1 MNEGNREG
9 QLKSAV
15 NRKPIIVE
23 IGPAGQYGSGTPASH
38 FSRRVRDNIDQGALY
53 IGVDSKEE
61 DLKKFMQSQTL
72 EYDVQQA
79 LVGDMAHLP
88 LADESA
94 DEVWLINVF
103 GNLDIRPE
111 VTADGTRTWRINMQQ
126 FYRELARVLKRQGEI
141 IIGELGHPVGGIGAT
156 DYLKNVDFEQFG
168 LEKHLYIGENL
179 VEACKKLGITEK
191 LREIIKEGRHSDN
204 LEPFFILLNK
214 R

>member
-9 QLKSAV
+9 QLESAV